1 MAKRK
6 KKKKKGK
13 KKQTEWSAMDEVR
26 HPIPPK
32 GFAFKDRKR
41 ALKDKQDREDMRNY

>member
-1 MAKRK
+1 MAKRKNKKRK
-6 KKKKKGK
+6 KKK
-13 KKQTEWSAMDEVR
+13 QSDWSAMDEIR

-41 ALKDKQDREDMRNY
+41 ALKDKQDREDMKNY